1 MGLVIAVSQLRVPV
15 LMYHEIA
22 EPADSRSR
30 LAVSPGAFAA
40 QLDCLAE
47 AGFKTMTAGAVAKVL
62 AQGDGELPE
71 RTIVLTFDDGYED
84 FYSRATPMLS
94 EHGFT
99 ATLFLTS
106 GWVRDVGTG
115 TAGER
120 PGRMLSWD
128 QVTETAHA
136 GIEIAA
142 HTRWHPQLDQ
152 LPETS
157 VRQELY
163 TSKAW
168 LEERLGVPVPGLA
181 YPFGYSNAT
190 VRRVAREMGYGYGC
204 AVRNRMASTSSD
216 LFALER
222 LTVRRATTLKA
233 FRQLI
238 HGHDTTGLR
247 QDRAL
252 TKGWAMVRRS
262 RAALNAAGRSMRAG
276 DAGPSLRLDE

>member
-1 MGLVIAVSQLRVPV
+1 MIADTQLRVPV

-22 EPADSRSR
+22 DRAQSRSR
-30 LAVSPGAFAA
+30 LAVSPDAFAA
-40 QLDCLAE
+40 QLDCLAN
-47 AGFKTMTAGAVAKVL
+47 AGFKTMTAGAVSKVL
-62 AQGDGELPE
+62 TRGDRELPE

-84 FYSRATPMLS
+84 FHSRAMPLLS
-94 EHGFT
+94 QHGFT

-106 GWVRDVGTG
+106 GWVQDVG
-115 TAGER
+115 AGSAGRR

-128 QVTETAHA
+128 QVTETAYA

-142 HTRWHPQLDQ
+142 HSRWHPQLDQ
-152 LPETS
+152 LPERL
-157 VRQELY
+157 VREELY

-190 VRRVAREMGYGYGC
+190 VRRVARETGYGYGF

-222 LTVRRATTLKA
+222 LTVRRATTLNA

-238 HGHDTTGLR
+238 YGHDTTGLR
-247 QDRAL
+247 QDRVL

-262 RAALNAAGRSMRAG
+262 RAALNTAARTMQGG
-276 DAGPSLRLDE
+276 

>member
-1 MGLVIAVSQLRVPV
+1 MRLTGQVIAVTQIRVPV

-22 EPADSRSR
+22 SPEESRSH
-30 LAVSPGAFAA
+30 LAVSPDAFAR
-40 QLDCLAE
+40 QLDCLAD
-47 AGFKTMTAGAVAKVL
+47 AGFKTMTAAAVSKVL
-62 AQGDGELPE
+62 ARGDGELPE
-71 RTIVLTFDDGYED
+71 RVVVLTFDDGYED
-84 FYSRATPMLS
+84 FHSRAIPLLS
-94 EHGFT
+94 RHDFT

-106 GWVRDVGTG
+106 GWVQDIGTG
-115 TAGER
+115 R
-120 PGRMLSWD
+120 QPGRMLSGE

-152 LPETS
+152 LPEKL
-157 VRQELY
+157 VREELY

-168 LEERLGVPVPGLA
+168 LEEMLGVPVPGLA

-190 VRRVAREMGYGYGC
+190 VRRVARETGYEYGF
-204 AVRNRMASTSSD
+204 AVSNRMASTSSD
-216 LFALER
+216 PFALER
-222 LTVRRATTLKA
+222 LTVRRATTLHA

-252 TKGWAMVRRS
+252 TKGWAVVRRS
-262 RAALNAAGRSMRAG
+262 RAALNTAARSIRGG
-276 DAGPSLRLDE
+276 DVSPSL